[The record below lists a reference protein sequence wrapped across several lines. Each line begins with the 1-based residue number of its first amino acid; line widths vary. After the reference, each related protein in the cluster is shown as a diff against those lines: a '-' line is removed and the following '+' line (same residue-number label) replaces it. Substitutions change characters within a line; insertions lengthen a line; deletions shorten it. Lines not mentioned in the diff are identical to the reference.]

1 METKATIET
10 PKKER
15 DYFPS
20 IFSNRDNSII
30 ILADERTSD
39 KTFSGMI
46 VHSSGNNQK
55 TVLGRYSTGWTYA
68 QFTRLPKGS
77 NIALTISQED

>member
-1 METKATIET
+1 METILKIET
-10 PKKER
+10 PVKER

-20 IFSNRDNSII
+20 TFTNKDNSII

-39 KTFSGMI
+39 KTFSGQI
-46 VHSSGNNQK
+46 IHSTNNHK
-55 TVLGRYSTGWTYA
+55 KSTLGVYSTGWTYT

-77 NIALTISQED
+77 KITLTINQDN